1 MPLIHF
7 FFSLTGIVL
16 WYVVPVLRLPVP
28 LAKYFGD
35 LTARYRWVA
44 VAYTARLPAAA
55 AGYLWALLGGDMV
68 LAAVGGPLVAL
79 VLLVILVNFLQ
90 RRRRLAW
97 LPHPLRSWAW
107 LPLWLCSLEPW
118 DHLMSRCCPRRARSP
133 RQAAAKEA
141 HCYENP
147 EILAAQHL

>member
-16 WYVVPVLRLPVP
+16 WYVVPVLRLPVL
-28 LAKYFGD
+28 LAKYSGD

-90 RRRRLAW
+90 RRAGRPGCPA
-97 LPHPLRSWAW
+97 PCGPGPGSPSGSA
-107 LPLWLCSLEPW
+107 LW
-118 DHLMSRCCPRRARSP
+118 SP
-133 RQAAAKEA
+133 GTT
-141 HCYENP
+141 
-147 EILAAQHL
+147 